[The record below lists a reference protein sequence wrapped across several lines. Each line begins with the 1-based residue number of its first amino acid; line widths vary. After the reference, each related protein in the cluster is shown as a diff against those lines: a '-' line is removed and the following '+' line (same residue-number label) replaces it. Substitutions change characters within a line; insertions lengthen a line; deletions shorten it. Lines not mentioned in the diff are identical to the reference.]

1 MNIYEAK
8 NVSKYFEY
16 GVLGGFKFP
25 AVDNVNI
32 TVDETPRAYAIAGES
47 GCGKTTLAKM
57 FLRILKADRGIILYK
72 GKNLWKLGGND
83 LKNFYKEVQPVFQDP
98 YDAFNPNEN
107 VDNYLIKAAKNLLGL
122 NDERE
127 MKKRVQDAL
136 DFVGLSYDI
145 IKGKKPR
152 EFSGGQLQRISLAR
166 SLIPNPK
173 VLIADEPVSMLD
185 ASIRINILNFLRDIK
200 NKENIIILYIT
211 HDLSTSYYLSDYIFI
226 MYRGNIIEHGPI
238 RLVMDNPSHPYTQTL
253 LKVLPDYRK
262 REEWFKEE
270 FKPPGIELKEF
281 LIKGCKYVNQ
291 CPYVLERCFE
301 NRPPTIEIENEHYVA
316 CWLIIK

>member
-1 MNIYEAK
+1 MYIYEAK

-25 AVDNVNI
+25 AVDEVNI

-98 YDAFNPNEN
+98 YDAFNPHEN

-127 MKKRVQDAL
+127 VKKRVQDAL
-136 DFVGLSYDI
+136 DFIGLSYDI

-226 MYRGNIIEHGPI
+226 MYRGNIIEHGSI
-238 RLVMDNPSHPYTQTL
+238 RSVMDNPSHPYTQTL

-291 CPYVLERCFE
+291 CPYVLERCFK
-301 NRPPTIEIENEHYVA
+301 NRPPTIEIENDHYVA
-316 CWLIIK
+316 CWLIAK